1 MSKKL
6 SRVFLLTAMLI
17 VSLCMSAFVAITQTR
32 TVSAANADFTMVDGA
47 ALRISDDDGGIR
59 FRVKMNAETANKF
72 KNGDA
77 ELKIAIAPKAI
88 FATVTDGNYAEL
100 SQKIELTADKNK
112 IYQDGDYYYANGVI
126 TNILEE
132 NRKLD
137 FCAVAYYIEGNN
149 TVYAAFNADVTCGN
163 VYDIVN
169 QLVVSYGDIYAAD
182 ILACKSYEWYG
193 VGDYPILIN
202 TVEQYNALAAQ
213 VNNGR
218 DFSKYTAVIA
228 DEVKSASGK
237 TEITNAEKFPTVF
250 SGYCGDLVAKSI
262 LSGAT
267 KLNVSAP
274 DGYSY
279 QYQFTATETLK
290 TATIADIDVSEYEK
304 LYLQMK
310 TTGYLLHKSDWSWF
324 TYQGTTNVE
333 MTKIGV
339 GVWSVTFTGDNLY
352 KVNFDTKVDSYT
364 TEVSGDN
371 LKDILSIAFYQS
383 GDNVVVTELRGD
395 KIQMKGDLVTES
407 IISNAVKSSEI
418 VPLGYEHLY
427 EFTATD
433 SVKAATINSIDVSA
447 YGKLYLQMKTTGY
460 LLHKS
465 DWSWFT
471 YQGTTNV
478 EMTKIG
484 VGVWSV
490 TFTGDNLYKVNFDT
504 KVDSYTTEVSGD
516 NLKDI
521 LSIAFYQSG
530 DNVVVTELRGDK
542 IQMKGDL
549 VTESIIS
556 NAVKSSEIV
565 PLGYERLY
573 EFTATDSVKTA
584 TINSVDVSAYG
595 KLYLQIKTTGIVLL
609 DDWTLFVNKG
619 VVDIEITRTNSSAWQ
634 LKFVGDKMYST
645 SWDNPVASYTIER
658 SGNDIKDILSISFY
672 QAGDNAIIT
681 ELRGES
687 DNRYNTN
694 SAKWTE
700 SHWFE
705 NEDTENFMVKG
716 GQTEYTVVIPSAPS
730 GMINYAKEE
739 LNAFFLKQRG

>member
-6 SRVFLLTAMLI
+6 SRVFLLTAILI

-59 FRVKMNAETANKF
+59 FRVKMNAATANKF

-137 FCAVAYYIEGNN
+137 FCAVAYYTEGNN

-182 ILACKSYEWYG
+182 ILACKSYAWYG
-193 VGDYPILIN
+193 VGDYPITIN

-237 TEITNAEKFPTVF
+237 TEITNAEKFPMQQDKYDTTIYKTMIYECAGHSLSNTNGFEKSTEVTAPNGF
-250 SGYCGDLVAKSI
+250 KNVYKSTTFAGFDIGHDLSIANYKKVCFALKSDGKYKHSALGEVDGQSGWVYFELSRESVSSFDWTIRLIDERNKTLLETQRHDNNKWNFLCSI
-262 LSGAT
+262 LWHGGTDFTMSGAT
-267 KLNVSAP
+267 YTYCTELREGKDKLLNFNP
-274 DGYSY
+274 LGYD
-279 QYQFTATETLK
+279 EK
-290 TATIADIDVSEYEK
+290 IYECAGHS
-304 LYLQMK
+304 LSN
-310 TTGYLLHKSDWSWF
+310 TNGFEKS
-324 TYQGTTNVE
+324 
-333 MTKIGV
+333 
-339 GVWSVTFTGDNLY
+339 
-352 KVNFDTKVDSYT
+352 
-364 TEVSGDN
+364 TEVTAPNGFKNVYKSTTFAGF
-371 LKDILSIAFYQS
+371 DIGHDLSIANYKKVCFA
-383 GDNVVVTELRGD
+383 L
-395 KIQMKGDLVTES
+395 
-407 IISNAVKSSEI
+407 
-418 VPLGYEHLY
+418 
-427 EFTATD
+427 
-433 SVKAATINSIDVSA
+433 
-447 YGKLYLQMKTTGY
+447 
-460 LLHKS
+460 KS
-465 DWSWFT
+465 DGKYKHSALGEVDGQSDWVYFELSRES
-471 YQGTTNV
+471 V
-478 EMTKIG
+478 E
-484 VGVWSV
+484 S
-490 TFTGDNLYKVNFDT
+490 FDWT
-504 KVDSYTTEVSGD
+504 
-516 NLKDI
+516 I
-521 LSIAFYQSG
+521 
-530 DNVVVTELRGDK
+530 R
-542 IQMKGDL
+542 
-549 VTESIIS
+549 IIDE
-556 NAVKSSEIV
+556 NK
-565 PLGYERLY
+565 
-573 EFTATDSVKTA
+573 
-584 TINSVDVSAYG
+584 
-595 KLYLQIKTTGIVLL
+595 VLL
-609 DDWTLFVNKG
+609 FETQRTDNNKWNFLCSILWHG
-619 VVDIEITRTNSSAWQ
+619 GADFTMSGAT
-634 LKFVGDKMYST
+634 
-645 SWDNPVASYTIER
+645 YTYC
-658 SGNDIKDILSISFY
+658 S
-672 QAGDNAIIT
+672 

-694 SAKWTE
+694 AAQWTE

-705 NEDTENFMVKG
+705 SENTENYMVKD

>member
-237 TEITNAEKFPTVF
+237 TEISDITLFPTVKEDVKPIGRIIAECF
-250 SGYCGDLVAKSI
+250 YTKSEAI
-262 LSGAT
+262 SSDEVKKLGFETAYAT
-267 KLNVSAP
+267 
-274 DGYSY
+274 
-279 QYQFTATETLK
+279 TAQGVK
-290 TATIADIDVSEYEK
+290 DIDEGCYYYHGAWAGMSSTDITGYEK
-304 LYLQMK
+304 VL
-310 TTGYLLHKSDWSWF
+310 F
-324 TYQGTTNVE
+324 
-333 MTKIGV
+333 
-339 GVWSVTFTGDNLY
+339 
-352 KVNFDTKVDSYT
+352 
-364 TEVSGDN
+364 
-371 LKDILSIAFYQS
+371 
-383 GDNVVVTELRGD
+383 
-395 KIQMKGDLVTES
+395 
-407 IISNAVKSSEI
+407 AVKSNEGFRFNTAGYVETTDWLTFTLTQNADATWNI
-418 VPLGYEHLY
+418 VVVNESGTTVHSANNLKGSTLLAILWANVTGYYPRTITVGKVLSVWATEVRGIRKTNGELVA
-427 EFTATD
+427 ELLFTGATE
-433 SVKAATINSIDVSA
+433 SSAAVPAGYANVYTFTSTDGKVQFNDIDVSA
-447 YGKLYLQMKTTGY
+447 YSIL
-460 LLHKS
+460 
-465 DWSWFT
+465 
-471 YQGTTNV
+471 
-478 EMTKIG
+478 
-484 VGVWSV
+484 
-490 TFTGDNLYKVNFDT
+490 TFEFGLTQWAQFAYPAEAVFYATSEGETT
-504 KVDSYTTEVSGD
+504 KVTMSRKDVSTW
-516 NLKDI
+516 DI
-521 LSIAFYQSG
+521 TFSG
-530 DNVVVTELRGDK
+530 NKVLDANNK
-542 IQMKGDL
+542 
-549 VTESIIS
+549 
-556 NAVKSSEIV
+556 
-565 PLGYERLY
+565 Y
-573 EFTATDSVKTA
+573 
-584 TINSVDVSAYG
+584 VDV
-595 KLYLQIKTTGIVLL
+595 T
-609 DDWTLFVNKG
+609 
-619 VVDIEITRTNSSAWQ
+619 IT
-634 LKFVGDKMYST
+634 
-645 SWDNPVASYTIER
+645 R
-658 SGNDIKDILSISFY
+658 SGNNIKELF
-672 QAGDNAIIT
+672 GDMFCASGAVFTIT
-681 ELRGES
+681 ELRGEI

-705 NEDTENFMVKG
+705 SENTENYMVKD

>member
-6 SRVFLLTAMLI
+6 SRVFLLTAILI

-59 FRVKMNAETANKF
+59 FRVKMNAATANKF

-137 FCAVAYYIEGNN
+137 FCAVAYYTEGNN

-182 ILACKSYEWYG
+182 ILACKSYAWYG
-193 VGDYPILIN
+193 VGDYPITIN

-237 TEITNAEKFPTVF
+237 TEITNAEKFPMQQDKYDTTIYKTMIYECAGHSLSNTNGFEKSTEVTAPNGF
-250 SGYCGDLVAKSI
+250 KNVYKSTTFAGFDIGHDLSIANYKKVCFALKSDGKYKHSALGEVDGQSDWVYFELSRESVESFDWTIRIIDENKVLLFETQRTDNNKWNFLCSI
-262 LSGAT
+262 LWHGGADFTMSGAT
-267 KLNVSAP
+267 
-274 DGYSY
+274 Y
-279 QYQFTATETLK
+279 
-290 TATIADIDVSEYEK
+290 
-304 LYLQMK
+304 
-310 TTGYLLHKSDWSWF
+310 
-324 TYQGTTNVE
+324 TYC
-333 MTKIGV
+333 
-339 GVWSVTFTGDNLY
+339 S
-352 KVNFDTKVDSYT
+352 
-364 TEVSGDN
+364 
-371 LKDILSIAFYQS
+371 
-383 GDNVVVTELRGD
+383 
-395 KIQMKGDLVTES
+395 
-407 IISNAVKSSEI
+407 
-418 VPLGYEHLY
+418 
-427 EFTATD
+427 
-433 SVKAATINSIDVSA
+433 
-447 YGKLYLQMKTTGY
+447 
-460 LLHKS
+460 
-465 DWSWFT
+465 
-471 YQGTTNV
+471 
-478 EMTKIG
+478 
-484 VGVWSV
+484 
-490 TFTGDNLYKVNFDT
+490 
-504 KVDSYTTEVSGD
+504 
-516 NLKDI
+516 
-521 LSIAFYQSG
+521 
-530 DNVVVTELRGDK
+530 
-542 IQMKGDL
+542 
-549 VTESIIS
+549 
-556 NAVKSSEIV
+556 
-565 PLGYERLY
+565 
-573 EFTATDSVKTA
+573 
-584 TINSVDVSAYG
+584 
-595 KLYLQIKTTGIVLL
+595 
-609 DDWTLFVNKG
+609 
-619 VVDIEITRTNSSAWQ
+619 
-634 LKFVGDKMYST
+634 
-645 SWDNPVASYTIER
+645 
-658 SGNDIKDILSISFY
+658 
-672 QAGDNAIIT
+672 

-694 SAKWTE
+694 AAQWTE

-705 NEDTENFMVKG
+705 SENTENYMVKD